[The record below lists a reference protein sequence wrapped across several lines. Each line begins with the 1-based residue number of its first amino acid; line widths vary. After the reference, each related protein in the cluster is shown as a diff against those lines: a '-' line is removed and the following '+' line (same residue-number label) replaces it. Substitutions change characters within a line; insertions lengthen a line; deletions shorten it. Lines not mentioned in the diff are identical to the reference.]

1 MNDRQRKKNFKKIV
15 GFNPDKGMSKIEIR
29 FVTWA
34 LNPKRIRITGRAIA
48 AYKAKR
54 QQVVNV
60 EHFNE
65 VMTERRTRWIRE
77 L

>member
-1 MNDRQRKKNFKKIV
+1 MNKRQRKKEFKKIV
-15 GFNPDKGMSKIEIR
+15 GFNPDKGMSKTAIR

-34 LNPKRIRITGRAIA
+34 LAPKRIRITEQAIA

-60 EHFNE
+60 ERFNE
-65 VMTERRTRWIRE
+65 IMTERRKVE
-77 L
+77 